1 VSRLTRR
8 YHLPSALRPSSFR
21 IEAAAARALVQ
32 DGAVLVDVRRQFD
45 PSSPLERARRIPPDE
60 IPGSLGTLPR
70 GAPIVLACAC
80 VREATSVRV
89 AYYLRD
95 RGFEAYAVRGGV
107 LEFLGRVRPASPN
120 GTQPDPG
127 RRAGRAT
134 LAALRDKRFRR
145 FAAGVLV
152 NQIGSWIEWAAF
164 GYVALLLGGSV
175 AALGVIGFLSTIPN
189 LVLGLPAGPL
199 TDRFDPRRLV
209 LVLQSANMAV
219 SVLLAVVYATGSL
232 TVVEMGVLAV
242 LGGSLGTLAFP
253 AFHAMLA
260 TTVPREHL
268 ESAVAIN
275 SLLLQSAR
283 FIGPAIAG
291 VLLATVG
298 PSWVFAVNAASFLG
312 VIAAVA
318 LLPAPGARAAQA
330 REALGSSIR
339 AGLRYVMGSR
349 SITSLLALTVLTG
362 LFAVPPVQFMLPAL
376 VRFTLHRGPGT
387 LGALTSVIGLGSLLG
402 ASLLL
407 GLSARANKGEP
418 ILYSFVLSALALIV
432 VGISRSGLLWVALAV
447 TGLTRTVLAGLSTV
461 TLVAASAQE
470 MRARVLAIW
479 AVASAGVVPLG
490 GLLTAGLASWLG
502 VGGAI
507 LFDGIALG
515 VGGLA
520 ILARRPEA
528 RWLGCTTLP
537 VACLA
542 GIDPDAVAEQTLR
555 RKQLVSSAP
564 VAAPTRVAAMSSQ

>member
-1 VSRLTRR
+1 VRRLTRR

-21 IEAAAARALVQ
+21 IEAPAARALVQ
-32 DGAVLVDVRRQFD
+32 DGAVLVDVRRQLD
-45 PSSPLERARRIPPDE
+45 PSSPLERAMRIPPDL
-60 IPGSLGTLPR
+60 IPHSLGALPR

-89 AYYLRD
+89 AYWLRD

-107 LEFLGRVRPASPN
+107 LEFLGRARPVSTNRA
-120 GTQPDPG
+120 PG
-127 RRAGRAT
+127 ERRRRARAT

-152 NQIGSWIEWAAF
+152 NQIGSWVEWAAF

-209 LVLQSANMAV
+209 LVLQTANMAL
-219 SVLLAVVYATGSL
+219 SVALAVLYATGSL

-242 LGGSLGTLAFP
+242 LAGSLGTLAFP

-260 TTVPREHL
+260 TTVPSEHL

-291 VLLATVG
+291 VLLATAG
-298 PSWVFAVNAASFLG
+298 PTWVFAVNAASFLG
-312 VIAAVA
+312 VIVAVA
-318 LLPAPGARAAQA
+318 LLPASRVLEPQA
-330 REALGSSIR
+330 REALGSAIR
-339 AGLRYVMGSR
+339 TGLRYVSGSR
-349 SITSLLALTVLTG
+349 SISSLLALTVLTG
-362 LFAVPPVQFMLPAL
+362 LFAVPPIQFMLPAL

-402 ASLLL
+402 AALLL

-418 ILYSFVLSALALIV
+418 ILYSFVLSALALV
-432 VGISRSGLLWVALAV
+432 AAGISKSALLWVALAV

-461 TLVAASAQE
+461 TLVAASAQD

-502 VGGAI
+502 VGGAV
-507 LFDGIALG
+507 LLDGVALG
-515 VGGLA
+515 LGGLA

-542 GIDPDAVAEQTLR
+542 GTDPAAVAEQTVR
-555 RKQLVSSAP
+555 SKQLVSAAP
-564 VAAPTRVAAMSSQ
+564 VRG

>member
-1 VSRLTRR
+1 
-8 YHLPSALRPSSFR
+8 
-21 IEAAAARALVQ
+21 
-32 DGAVLVDVRRQFD
+32 VRRQFD

-219 SVLLAVVYATGSL
+219 SVLLAVLYATGSL